1 MASNL
6 EKVDNGLGAIEVL
19 LPFVLGL
26 IKIIRS
32 HMAMGSGI
40 IPISDITDLWQGSMD
55 RVDAKGRA
63 WLAEH
68 GVEAPPEKPDP
79 TVPDDD

>member
-1 MASNL
+1 MGSNL
-6 EKVDNGLGAIEVL
+6 EKVANGLGALEAL

-32 HMAMGSGI
+32 HMAMGSDS

-63 WLAEH
+63 WLEEH
-68 GVEAPPEKPDP
+68 GMEAPPPKPDA
-79 TVPDDD
+79 VPEED